1 MQAMCYSGIVCPE
14 VRSECTGFSRY
25 FADDQNRLKLDP
37 PCQLVNPGR
46 NIKPEEAVSAVA
58 ISDYVNA
65 SVLPGQAPII
75 PLKNSQ
81 DRVNITYIAA
91 QAPKASN
98 LCVFWRAIWDS
109 KVNIIVMLTK

>member
-1 MQAMCYSGIVCPE
+1 MSVYVKQLTMGNVPL
-14 VRSECTGFSRY
+14 F
-25 FADDQNRLKLDP
+25 FADDQNRLKLEP
-37 PCQLVNPGR
+37 PCHLVNPGK
-46 NIKPEEAVSAVA
+46 NVKPEEALSAAA

-65 SVLPGQAPII
+65 SPVPGQAPCI
-75 PLKNSQ
+75 PLKDAQ

-98 LCVFWRAIWDS
+98 LCVFWRAIWDA